1 MGSEIACVY
10 AALILH
16 DEGLEISA
24 ENISKILKASNVT
37 VEAYW
42 PTLFAKLCKGKDM
55 GAMLTTALPT
65 LMAFGALALYS
76 SGLPSTRSF
85 TPAEPVRMP
94 ICTEPTVRLLCVT
107 LGPTV
112 SMPAF
117 TTLPRKNPTMMTTAM
132 MTTTKPMPVPIRI
145 FFFIMWRKLPV
156 LSGIGKKIS
165 APLNP

>member
-55 GAMLTTALPT
+55 GAMLTAVGSGGGGGGGGGG
-65 LMAFGALALYS
+65 GAA
-76 SGLPSTRSF
+76 
-85 TPAEPVRMP
+85 PAAAAPAAAAPAAAGGKPAAKAKEP
-94 ICTEPTVRLLCVT
+94 EPEEEEEAAGFDR
-107 LGPTV
+107 
-112 SMPAF
+112 F
-117 TTLPRKNPTMMTTAM
+117 D
-132 MTTTKPMPVPIRI
+132 
-145 FFFIMWRKLPV
+145 
-156 LSGIGKKIS
+156 
-165 APLNP
+165 

>member
-55 GAMLTTALPT
+55 GAMPLPAPPPHSASCPQ
-65 LMAFGALALYS
+65 MP
-76 SGLPSTRSF
+76 SGKR
-85 TPAEPVRMP
+85 
-94 ICTEPTVRLLCVT
+94 
-107 LGPTV
+107 
-112 SMPAF
+112 
-117 TTLPRKNPTMMTTAM
+117 
-132 MTTTKPMPVPIRI
+132 IRACRHRE
-145 FFFIMWRKLPV
+145 WLWE
-156 LSGIGKKIS
+156 
-165 APLNP
+165 